1 MPRLGNGNE
10 EEEPPPSRIG
20 DGSIAQ
26 AYPSGSRNASLIQ
39 TMKGI
44 IIAFSIT
51 LFLRNLVLK
60 DYRTDELSVLKANGL
75 SEDEINLYI
84 PKTTAEKNKLR
95 KQDIAKHTTD
105 FDQLKM
111 DVATLKEQIKLLEKK
126 VGINESTVELG
137 AAEDEVRSTPL
148 LRVTKKTASSL
159 LEEYPEVVE
168 TDDKKGSDS
177 LEKIKTKADAIQKVE
192 TIDSVEVLDSM
203 ERTAMG

>member
-44 IIAFSIT
+44 IIVFSIT

-148 LRVTKKTASSL
+148 LGDTKKTASSL
-159 LEEYPEVVE
+159 LEEYPEVVK
-168 TDDKKGSDS
+168 TDDKGSDS